1 MSKKILL
8 INFGGIGDEILF
20 LPVVSA
26 LKSKFSDCEITL
38 CTEPRAKCVKSLSK
52 DIDYI
57 ITADIKGKH
66 KYFELVKLYFKM
78 LFGGYDAVFSSGSN
92 KLIPILL
99 FLSGIKKRVGF
110 SNGSFSDKLLTRAV
124 RLDKNRYAAKMYFE
138 LVKDETGA
146 AFKNPKIEADK
157 LSGLDDCVLIHPGVS
172 LMSIKKGIYK
182 NVNPSIL
189 QTVILELLRNNKRV
203 VLAGGP
209 DDAEIISKILKNEEI
224 GNNPLFLDYYG
235 KTKNIFD
242 LATLFNSVKLIFCCD
257 SAPFHIAAALN
268 KNTVVFFGPT
278 DENKLVP
285 ANENITIL
293 TSKCDCRPCLWD
305 KRQVNCNDNFC
316 LNISAEEILAEIN
329 RF

>member
-38 CTEPRAKCVKSLSK
+38 CTESRAKCVKNLSS
-52 DIDYI
+52 DIDNV
-57 ITADIKGKH
+57 ITADIKYGS
-66 KYFELVKLYFKM
+66 KYYEFAKLWFEMFT
-78 LFGGYDAVFSSGSN
+78 GGYDAVFSSGSN

-157 LSGLDDCVLIHPGVS
+157 LSGLDDCILIHPGVS
-172 LMSIKKGIYK
+172 LMSIKKGIFK
-182 NVNPSIL
+182 NVDSSIL

-209 DDAEIISKILKNEEI
+209 DDAEIISKILENEEI
-224 GNNPLFLDYYG
+224 GNNPLFLNYYG

-242 LATLFNSVKLIFCCD
+242 LASLFNSVKLIFCCD
-257 SAPFHIAAALN
+257 SAPFHIASALN
-268 KNTVVFFGPT
+268 KKTVVFFGPT
-278 DENKLVP
+278 DEKKLVP
-285 ANENITIL
+285 ENKNVAVL
-293 TSKCDCRPCLWD
+293 TAKCDCRPCLWD
-305 KRQVNCNDNFC
+305 KRQLNCNDNFC